1 MCGLV
6 AMPKPMIPT
15 PIVILLSSSQ
25 RVTFLLQLKPSAV
38 IA

>member
-1 MCGLV
+1 LV

-15 PIVILLSSSQ
+15 PIVIRLSSSQ
-25 RVTFLLQLKPSAV
+25 RVKFLLQLKPYALAV